1 MMETPVD
8 QTKVTR
14 EMLMAK
20 MEQLQKDFENLE
32 REELNDSPAA
42 GVKKRKRRK
51 STGKN

>member
-1 MMETPVD
+1 
-8 QTKVTR
+8 
-14 EMLMAK
+14 MLMAK

-51 STGKN
+51 SIGKN